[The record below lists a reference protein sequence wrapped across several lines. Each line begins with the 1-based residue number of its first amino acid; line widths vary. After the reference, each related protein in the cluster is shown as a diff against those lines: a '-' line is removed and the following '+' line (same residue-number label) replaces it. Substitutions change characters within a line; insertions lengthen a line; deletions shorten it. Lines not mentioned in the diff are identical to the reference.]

1 MSSEVKQN
9 KKKELKI
16 IKPISIKPME
26 YKDLNVETKIYIKTS
41 ALLHKLDIN
50 YTENDEV
57 IKSFQGKLNGL
68 FGIQATHQ
76 QLEALEFVLSNKPK
90 DIIEAY
96 HLLNMFTVSDYMRMI
111 NGHLHNNKVQTHE
124 QQQEYIKIGG
134 KTMEQYAKGMLS
146 LKAYREGFP
155 QIQNNTLNQVNIH
168 AQNEAKPK
176 ETECAKHKNEW
187 HKNEGSHLQIEQKE
201 SLSAE
206 KIAIKMKENV

>member
-26 YKDLNVETKIYIKTS
+26 YKDLDVETKISIKTS

-57 IKSFQGKLNGL
+57 SKSFQGKLNGL
-68 FGIQATHQ
+68 FGVQATHQ
-76 QLEALEFVLSNKPK
+76 QLEALEFVLAGKPK

-111 NGHLHNNKVQTHE
+111 NNQLHNGKATHE

-134 KTMEQYAKGMLS
+134 KTMERYSKGMLS

-155 QIQNNTLNQVNIH
+155 HIQNNTLNQVNIH
-168 AQNEAKPK
+168 AQNEVKPQAF
-176 ETECAKHKNEW
+176 ETKGSRTKLGNNTIVNECNESV
-187 HKNEGSHLQIEQKE
+187 N
-201 SLSAE
+201 AE
-206 KIAIKMKENV
+206 EVAIKEKENV